1 MWRRVHHEGVLPICH
16 TGHCRDPGHPHIA
29 QHTLS
34 CPFQAPPPTPSQ
46 AHALPAPRQVPSFQ
60 DYCRPSSLLPPVHL
74 AALLAFNQVPSWPT
88 CPPRRQWPEG
98 VLGGLSPPSPSKALH
113 GGNPSSSDTYPIM
126 AFSSAHGY
134 SSTCPLSLPL
144 SKGTPRGRP
153 KSPCSKAGHTDVHTV
168 DP

>member
-1 MWRRVHHEGVLPICH
+1 MWRRAHHEGVIPICH

-98 VLGGLSPPSPSKALH
+98 VLGGLSPPHHRKPFTGETLPPLTHTPSWLLVLHTAIPAPALCPYH
-113 GGNPSSSDTYPIM
+113 SQRELPEAGPSHPVARLDTVM
-126 AFSSAHGY
+126 
-134 SSTCPLSLPL
+134 STQ
-144 SKGTPRGRP
+144 
-153 KSPCSKAGHTDVHTV
+153 
-168 DP
+168 